1 MSSLSNE
8 NFYNAAIIGAGPA
21 GTSAAI
27 HLALRGWRVLLAEA
41 KSFPRAKLCG
51 EFITPECFA
60 HFRRLGVEPAMMN
73 AGGTLIAET
82 NFYAASGAQV
92 NVPSLWFG
100 GEETQPFALGL
111 SRAEMDARLLK
122 RAREVGVE
130 VREETQAVNLVYE
143 NEVVRG
149 VRLRGKDKR
158 EDSVYARVT
167 VDATGRGRVLGRRLE
182 AINATQES
190 TMTDAENN
198 RNSHRPSSRSRANLV
213 AFKTHLVIPDD
224 THKRH
229 HEQHHEQCEIYFYKG
244 GYGGLNGVEGGVR
257 NLCFI
262 ARAEDVKACD
272 GNAERVMREVVFGNR
287 RARQVLERAEVV
299 ASWLCVALESFG
311 RNKIAPAPGLLAV
324 GDAAA
329 FIDPFTGSGMLMAL
343 DGGATL
349 ARALDLWL
357 EREDASNDTNIESWR
372 RLAFDYEASYEAKF
386 ARRLRVCAWLRRA
399 AFAPV
404 PMIEMATR
412 MLNLN
417 TGARRRL
424 ARATRKS

>member
-1 MSSLSNE
+1 M
-8 NFYNAAIIGAGPA
+8 YDAAIIGAGPA

-27 HLALRGWRVLLAEA
+27 HLALRGRRVLLAEA

-51 EFITPECFA
+51 EFITPECFR
-60 HFRRLGVEPAMMN
+60 HFRRLGIESAMMN
-73 AGGTLIAET
+73 AGGTCIAET
-82 NFYAASGAQV
+82 NFYAASGAKV
-92 NVPSLWFG
+92 NVPSVWFG
-100 GEETQPFALGL
+100 GEETESFALGL
-111 SRAEMDARLLK
+111 SRAEMDARLLE
-122 RAREVGVE
+122 RAREIGVE

-143 NEVVRG
+143 NGAVRG

-190 TMTDAENN
+190 TMTDAGNN
-198 RNSHRPSSRSRANLV
+198 RNSPRPSSRSRANLV

-224 THKRH
+224 TLERRREQH
-229 HEQHHEQCEIYFYKG
+229 HEHHHEQCEIYFYKG

-262 ARAEDVKACD
+262 ARAEDVKVCD
-272 GNAERVMREVVFGNR
+272 GNAARVMREVVCGNR

-299 ASWLCVALESFG
+299 APWLCVALENFG
-311 RNKIAPAPGLLAV
+311 RSKIAPARGLLAV

-349 ARALDLWL
+349 ARALSLWL
-357 EREDASNDTNIESWR
+357 EREDARNDTNIESWR
-372 RLAFDYEASYEAKF
+372 RLALDYEASYEAKF

-399 AFAPV
+399 AFAPA
-404 PMIEMATR
+404 PMIEAATR

-417 TGARRRL
+417 TGMRRRL
-424 ARATRKS
+424 ARATRKG